1 MEIEKQH
8 NLNVSDEFNKVI
20 DYVYEEFV
28 QMNPYTYPQMCDFM
42 YAILVCDD
50 CKANKVIILAED
62 EKTIRKGKELC
73 EKIMLEFNGT
83 STRTKEIKK
92 EDILTSPFINSV
104 AHEFNNEINSVNVLN
119 TILSKNAS
127 FRKLFGNTKRALSD
141 SEEDKQQKQKEQNEK
156 KFKNFFSEGLN
167 NKSDEQEKKKDGAIS
182 HFMTNLT
189 ENYLDYDIVG
199 RDNVCRT
206 IFRTFAKRH
215 GKNVLI
221 VGEDCIGK
229 TAILRHIGR
238 LLAKKKCPSYFKDYQ
253 LVEFDRNKLVRNVE
267 FGSSFESNLTRIE
280 NEAAKNGKYIIC
292 IDDLG
297 EILDTQRIREAFITF
312 ASNEKIPFIATISEL
327 WYKKMMA
334 TEPSALNTFTIIK
347 LEDVTEE
354 KAREAIKER
363 KEYFEIFHE
372 VCFPDEVIDE
382 CINVCKKHFNNKPII
397 ASVFEVLDNIGAK
410 YITTDL
416 EAPDTI
422 KNLKEK
428 LTKIKE
434 EKQRLKLEPKIDY
447 DKIDELTNEE
457 ITVKSLLKLETKT
470 INLNREPKETNIN
483 DVYEVVSDL
492 MNAEIKKSDCFD
504 REKLKSLNAKLK
516 EIVVGQDE
524 AIDEVCRVVKRQQ
537 VGLSNN
543 NKPSVFLFAGSTGIG
558 KTYLAKQLA
567 KHVFGDEKK
576 FVRLDMSEYSDKM
589 SSSKLIGSAA
599 GYIGYEDGGIL
610 TEAIKKNKQ
619 CVLLLD
625 ECEKADEKIFDVFLQ
640 VFDEGRLTDN
650 KGVTVSFKDVII
662 IMTSNVGAKEVSENK
677 GGIGFNA
684 NENRESNERSIYEKA
699 IKKCFKPEFINRIDK
714 IVCFNKLTGDNL
726 EKIIKL
732 ELDKVNEKLFE
743 IGYSLDDSSYD
754 PIVKKI
760 MENISEQKEYGA
772 RPIIREIQ
780 RVVEDKIT
788 DIIIEN
794 NSIKKG
800 HKFNSDEIVG

>member
-1 MEIEKQH
+1 MEIENQH
-8 NLNVSDEFNKVI
+8 NLNISDEFDKVI

-28 QMNPYTYPQMCDFM
+28 QMNPYAYPQLCDFM
-42 YAILVCDD
+42 YAILACDD
-50 CKANKVIILAED
+50 CRANKVIILTED

-83 STRTKEIKK
+83 SATAKEIKR
-92 EDILTSPFINSV
+92 EDVLTSPFINSV
-104 AHEFNNEINSVNVLN
+104 AQEFNNEINSVNVLSA
-119 TILSKNAS
+119 ILSKNAS
-127 FRKLFGNTKRALSD
+127 FRKLFGNTKKAI
-141 SEEDKQQKQKEQNEK
+141 SEKKQDTQQKPKEQNVK
-156 KFKNFFSEGLN
+156 KIKAFFGDDLN
-167 NKSDEQEKKKDGAIS
+167 GKVDEQESKKDGTIS
-182 HFMTNLT
+182 HFMINLT
-189 ENYLDYDIVG
+189 EKYLDYDIVG
-199 RDNVCRT
+199 RDDIFRT
-206 IFRTFAKRH
+206 IFRTFAKKH

-221 VGEDCIGK
+221 VGQDCIGK
-229 TAILRHIGR
+229 TAILRHVGK
-238 LLAKKKCPSYFKDYQ
+238 LLARKKCPSYFKGFQ

-312 ASNEKIPFIATISEL
+312 AANEKIPFIATISEL

-334 TEPSALNTFTIIK
+334 TEPSALNTFTVIK
-347 LEDVTEE
+347 LEDISEE

-363 KEYFEIFHE
+363 KEYFEIYHE
-372 VCFPDEVIDE
+372 VCFPDEVVDE
-382 CINVCKKHFNNKPII
+382 CLNICKKHFNNKPLIS
-397 ASVFEVLDNIGAK
+397 SVFEVMDNIGAK
-410 YITTDL
+410 YMTTDI

-422 KNLKEK
+422 KNLKDK
-428 LTKIKE
+428 LSAIKE
-434 EKQRLKLEPKIDY
+434 EKQRLKLEQKIDY
-447 DKIDELTNEE
+447 DKLDELTNEE
-457 ITVKSLLKLETKT
+457 ITIKSLLKLETKT
-470 INLNREPKETNIN
+470 INLNREPRQTNIN

-492 MNAEIKKSDCFD
+492 LNMEIKKSDCFD
-504 REKLKSLNAKLK
+504 REKLKSLNNRLK

-589 SSSKLIGSAA
+589 SSSKLIGSSA

-684 NENRESNERSIYEKA
+684 IENRDANERSIYEKA
-699 IKKCFKPEFINRIDK
+699 IKKKFKPEFINRIDK

-732 ELDKVNEKLFE
+732 ELDKVNEKLIE
-743 IGYSLDDSSYD
+743 IGYSLDNDSYD

-794 NSIKKG
+794 DSIKKG
-800 HKFNSDEIVG
+800 HKFNADEIFG